1 MNGPLKHLLQLLLQL
16 WRRLLSLL
24 RRGRLQREME
34 EEMRFHLEMQIEQNL
49 EAGMATEE
57 ARQAAQR
64 QFGNQTWLK
73 EVSREMWSLNSIETL
88 IQDLRYGARML
99 VKQPGF
105 TLIAVL
111 TLALGIGANTAIFS
125 LVNATLLRRLPVTD
139 PERLVYVFSGSS
151 ESPYNVFSCPNFAE
165 LRERNQVFEGLSAWG
180 GITASLN
187 KNGQGAEAELVDGA
201 IVTGNYFEV
210 LGVRAAL
217 GRLITPADDQAPGA
231 HPVVAISH
239 RLWQRQF
246 GGDPAIVGREIL
258 LNGRSFTV
266 IGVTPPEFGGARLGV
281 TIDLYVPMM
290 MQAVMRPPRA
300 GYSGERNPD
309 LLQVRGNHWLFGVG
323 RLKPGVTG
331 EQAQAALIPISQQQ
345 AEAFPGINRRRIVT
359 LTAVN
364 DGNPTERGRQI
375 SVAGLLMAV
384 VGAVLLIA
392 CANVANLLLARAS
405 ARRKEIAV
413 RLSIGAGRWR
423 IVRQLLTESL
433 LLACLGGATGMF
445 LAWWMVAGLKAA
457 QPPADALPFA
467 PDFAIDGRVLG
478 FTIVLS
484 LLAGIIFGL
493 APAWRATRF
502 NLSSA
507 LKDEASAADGRTR
520 RFSLRS
526 ALVVTQVALSL
537 VLLIAAGLFLRSLR
551 QAQAIE
557 PGFDAER
564 VLTAPLNINLLR
576 YTRAQG
582 RDFYRQVVERVEAS
596 PGVESASLARIVAL
610 SGQSSV
616 RGLML
621 EGQTDPGDQFRSD
634 GSGGR
639 SGVNS
644 VSSNVIGMKYFHTLG
659 IPFARGR
666 DFDAQ
671 DTEGRPGV
679 VIVNEAFARR
689 YLNGQEAL
697 SKRLSFN
704 RRQGPW
710 LEIVGVVRDSKYL
723 TLSEAPEPCVYL
735 PLAQNHETGMTL
747 HVRTSAPPAS
757 LVAGVRQ
764 AVQSLEKNLPVTNVR
779 PLDELLRVSLY
790 APRMGALL
798 LGVFGALA
806 LLLAG
811 VGLYGVMS
819 FSVAQRTREI
829 GVRMALGA
837 PRRSVLR
844 LVLGEGMKLVALGV
858 ASGLAVAVAVTQW
871 LSSFLYGVSAMDIV
885 TFASIPGLLA
895 VVALLACWIP
905 ARRAT
910 KVDPLVALRT
920 E

>member
-1 MNGPLKHLLQLLLQL
+1 MRWKQELSFII
-16 WRRLLSLL
+16 RRLIH
-24 RRGRLQREME
+24 RRRAERELDE
-34 EEMRFHLEMQIEQNL
+34 EIRSHLEMEVEQNVVG
-49 EAGMATEE
+49 GMSPED
-57 ARQAAQR
+57 ARQAAR
-64 QFGNQTWLK
+64 RSFGSVALAM
-73 EVSREMWSLNSIETL
+73 EDSRAMWGLRSLEIL
-88 IQDLRYGARML
+88 WQDLRYGARML
-99 VKQPGF
+99 MRNPGF
-105 TLIAVL
+105 TLIAAL
-111 TLALGIGANTAIFS
+111 TLSLGIGANTAIFS
-125 LVNATLLRRLPVTD
+125 LINATLLRRLPVDD
-139 PERLVYVFSGSS
+139 PERLAYAFSGSS
-151 ESPYNVFSCPNFAE
+151 ESPYNVFSYPNFAE

-180 GITASLN
+180 GIAASLN
-187 KNGQGAEAELVDGA
+187 KDPQGAEAEMVGGV
-201 IVTGNYFEV
+201 IVTGNFFEV

-239 RLWQRQF
+239 GLWQRQF
-246 GGDPAIVGREIL
+246 GGDPAVVGKEIL

-266 IGVTPPEFGGARLGV
+266 IGVTPPEFGGAQLGV
-281 TIDLYVPMM
+281 ARDLYVPMM

-300 GYSGERNPD
+300 GYSGEKNPD

-323 RLKPGVTG
+323 RLKPGVTR
-331 EQAQAALIPISQQQ
+331 EQAQAALIPITRQQ
-345 AEAFPGINRRRIVT
+345 AEAFPGMNRNRIVT

-364 DGNPTERGRQI
+364 DGDPTQRGRMI

-423 IVRQLLTESL
+423 LVRQLLTESL
-433 LLACLGGATGMF
+433 LLACLGGAAGMF
-445 LAWWMVAGLKAA
+445 LAWWTVAGLKAA
-457 QPPADALPFA
+457 PPPTGELPFA
-467 PDFAIDGRVLG
+467 PDFAMDGRVLC

-484 LLAGIIFGL
+484 LLTGIVFGM

-502 NLSSA
+502 DLVSA
-507 LKDEASAADGRTR
+507 LKDEASAADGRRR

-551 QAQAIE
+551 HAQAIE
-557 PGFDAER
+557 PGFDADR

-582 RDFYRQVVERVEAS
+582 REFYRQVVERVEAL

-610 SGQSSV
+610 SGQNSV
-616 RGLML
+616 RGLTL
-621 EGQTDPGDQFRSD
+621 EGQTDPGADFRSD
-634 GSGGR
+634 GSGAR
-639 SGVNS
+639 SGANS
-644 VSSNVIGMKYFHTLG
+644 VSSNVVGMKYFQTMG
-659 IPFARGR
+659 IAFARGR
-666 DFDAQ
+666 DFGAQ
-671 DTEGRPGV
+671 DTEAPPGV
-679 VIVNEAFARR
+679 VIVNEAFVRR
-689 YLNGQEAL
+689 YFNRQEAL
-697 SKRLSFN
+697 GKRLSFSGG
-704 RRQGPW
+704 QGPW
-710 LEIVGVVRDSKYL
+710 REIVGVVRDSKYL
-723 TLSEAPEPCVYL
+723 TLGEAPEPCIYL
-735 PLAQNHETGMTL
+735 PLSQNHETGMTL
-747 HVRTSAPPAS
+747 HVRTSAPPAG
-757 LVAGVRQ
+757 LAAGVRQ

-779 PLDELLRVSLY
+779 PLDEFLGVSLY

-819 FSVAQRTREI
+819 FSVTQRTREI

-837 PRRSVLR
+837 PRRAVL
-844 LVLGEGMKLVALGV
+844 LLALGEGMKLVAVGV
-858 ASGLAVAVAVTQW
+858 ASGLAVALAVTQG
-871 LSSFLYGVSAMDIV
+871 LSSFLYGVSAIDVV
-885 TFASIPGLLA
+885 TFAGVPALLA
-895 VVALLACWIP
+895 AVALLACWIP

-910 KVDPLVALRT
+910 KVDPLVALRC